1 MAIRQGSNSAIS
13 RILTTF
19 GNWIGEKSK
28 EQHGTIE
35 PSSFLSVSAVVLSLS
50 AFLYLGQFYGYFG
63 INYFRFFTFED
74 GLTVLYQKGRLFLL
88 FPMILG
94 FAVIGMSVF
103 HIFRKND
110 IREGLQTNLTFFLA
124 TCIAILGTGTV
135 FGTVGELSLKACI
148 ITGIL
153 AGGIVIMYFLLD
165 KRTLYF
171 YPLLLGYGL
180 VLCAKV
186 DAKKIMDQKITFN
199 VKMVDQTEPIPVNES
214 DKTYWVGTTSKM
226 IYFYSDATRQVI
238 QIPMEQIRAVNYNRP
253 YPTVED

>member
-1 MAIRQGSNSAIS
+1 MATRQRSNSIIS

-19 GNWIGEKSK
+19 ANWIGEKSK
-28 EQHGTIE
+28 ELHGTIE
-35 PSSFLSVSAVVLSLS
+35 PSSFLSISAVVLSLS

-110 IREGLQTNLTFFLA
+110 IREGLKTNLTFFLA

-135 FGTVGELSLKACI
+135 FRSVGELSLQASI
-148 ITGIL
+148 LTGIL

-171 YPLLLGYGL
+171 YPLLLGYGM

-186 DAKKIMDQKITFN
+186 DAKKIIDQKISFTM
-199 VKMVDQTEPIPVNES
+199 KMVDQTEPVPTDENN
-214 DKTYWVGTTSKM
+214 KTYWIGTTSRM
-226 IYFYSDATRQVI
+226 IYFYSESSKQVI
-238 QIPMEQIRAVNYNRP
+238 EIPIEQIRTVNYNRP
-253 YPTVED
+253 YPTVEE